1 MTGVHGSAC
10 LHSSQARLLTYFAVA
25 SYYQRTM
32 ALEGRRWERAML
44 LRDWHIV
51 EATNMV
57 SFERC
62 ASAVQ
67 RHADVRDTIPT
78 LRPSLTLS
86 IGKDK
91 RLR

>member
-1 MTGVHGSAC
+1 MHESTY
-10 LHSSQARLLTYFAVA
+10 LHSSRTKLLTYCCFA
-25 SYYQRTM
+25 SYHQRNMT
-32 ALEGRRWERAML
+32 LEGRRWGRAML
-44 LRDWHIV
+44 PWDWHIL

-57 SFERC
+57 SFERS

-67 RHADVRDTIPT
+67 RPANVCDIIPT

>member
-1 MTGVHGSAC
+1 
-10 LHSSQARLLTYFAVA
+10 
-25 SYYQRTM
+25 
-32 ALEGRRWERAML
+32 ML
-44 LRDWHIV
+44 PRDWHIL
-51 EATNMV
+51 EATNLISMV
-57 SFERC
+57 SFERS

-67 RHADVRDTIPT
+67 RHADVRDIIPT

>member
-1 MTGVHGSAC
+1 
-10 LHSSQARLLTYFAVA
+10 
-25 SYYQRTM
+25 
-32 ALEGRRWERAML
+32 ML
-44 LRDWHIV
+44 PRDWHIL

-57 SFERC
+57 SFERS

-67 RHADVRDTIPT
+67 RHADVRDIIPT

>member
-1 MTGVHGSAC
+1 MTGVHGSTS
-10 LHSSQARLLTYFAVA
+10 LHSSQARLLTFFTVA

-44 LRDWHIV
+44 PRDWHIL

-57 SFERC
+57 SFERS

-67 RHADVRDTIPT
+67 RHAGVRDIIPT
-78 LRPSLTLS
+78 LRPSLTLEL
-86 IGKDK
+86 I
-91 RLR
+91 